1 MQKKISQLYYFIDE
15 YNYAELS
22 KLSKNI
28 NIIYRNYK
36 KKIDISTLISI
47 RNYCKKNKIKLF
59 ISNNI
64 KLAINY
70 RLDGVYIPAFN
81 KQINFVKN
89 LFPKNFKII
98 GSAHNNIEITI
109 KQKQGCNI
117 IFVSPVFKVNKN
129 NYFLNVIRFN
139 LLTLNKK
146 IKFVALGGISEKNKN
161 KLNLLKICGFAG
173 ISYFQNCPFLI
184 VQSDHKSETLLG
196 KLYQK
201 FNIP

>member
-1 MQKKISQLYYFIDE
+1 MQKKISQLYYFIDK

-36 KKIDISTLISI
+36 KNIDISTLISI
-47 RNYCKKNKIKLF
+47 RNYCKKNKIKFF

-64 KLAINY
+64 KLAIKY
-70 RLDGVYIPAFN
+70 KLDGVYIPAFN
-81 KQINFVKN
+81 KEINFIKY
-89 LFPKNFKII
+89 LLPINFKII
-98 GSAHNNIEITI
+98 GSAHNNIEISI

-117 IFVSPVFKVNKN
+117 IFVSPIFEVKKKKF
-129 NYFLNVIRFN
+129 FLNVIKFN

-161 KLNLLKICGFAG
+161 RLNLLTICGFAG
-173 ISYFQNCPFLI
+173 ISYFQKKTAPQGGRLN
-184 VQSDHKSETLLG
+184 
-196 KLYQK
+196 
-201 FNIP
+201 N

>member
-36 KKIDISTLISI
+36 KNIDISTLISI
-47 RNYCKKNKIKLF
+47 RNYCKKNRIKFF

-64 KLAINY
+64 KLALQY
-70 RLDGVYIPAFN
+70 KLDGVYIPAFN
-81 KQINFVKN
+81 KQINFIKY
-89 LFPKNFKII
+89 LLPTNFKII
-98 GSAHNNIEITI
+98 GSAHNNIEISI

-117 IFVSPVFKVNKN
+117 IFVSPIFEVNKK
-129 NYFLNVIRFN
+129 NYFLDVIKFN

-161 KLNLLKICGFAG
+161 RLNLLAICGFAG
-173 ISYFQNCPFLI
+173 ISYFQKKRP
-184 VQSDHKSETLLG
+184 HKEAV
-196 KLYQK
+196 
-201 FNIP
+201 

>member
-1 MQKKISQLYYFIDE
+1 MQKKISQLYYFIDK

-36 KKIDISTLISI
+36 KNIDISTLISI
-47 RNYCKKNKIKLF
+47 RNYCKKNKIKFF

-64 KLAINY
+64 KLAIKY
-70 RLDGVYIPAFN
+70 KLDGVYIPAFN
-81 KQINFVKN
+81 KEINFIKY
-89 LFPKNFKII
+89 LLPINFKII
-98 GSAHNNIEITI
+98 GSAHNNIEISI

-117 IFVSPVFKVNKN
+117 IFVSPIFEVKKKKF
-129 NYFLNVIRFN
+129 FLNVIKFN

-161 KLNLLKICGFAG
+161 RLNLLTICGFAG
-173 ISYFQNCPFLI
+173 ISYFQKKNGPARRPF
-184 VQSDHKSETLLG
+184 K
-196 KLYQK
+196 
-201 FNIP
+201 